1 MQEQRS
7 PVQGSRTQYGVS
19 GPGKVCA
26 SGPGVQDFGPRCK
39 SNGARCRAAGRSTGS
54 AAPERSARQ
63 AQAYKTSGPDA
74 GSAEPALLQ
83 RSSGATL
90 LLGALLL
97 LGLLGLF
104 RLFVFSGLL
113 RRSGMARM
121 SRMTG
126 VAGRQR
132 RLVKRTGRT
141 GTRRTVHGAGRDEQ
155 GQHQQPHAPESA
167 FHKGTARGLHQQRYI
182 FSRDGKAHAAL
193 FSAGS
198 ASRRLR
204 VSSHGSAVSAPDQR
218 RNCGSA
224 TRVEGRHPGSEAE
237 QHPGSAPRSAPW
249 AGTPG
254 RSPGSA
260 AEQPPGRHPRSAPRV
275 SPPGQLPRVSPPGQ
289 RRQMTLKS
297 QKRHVSV
304 SAHWRKGCVGSKSSA
319 SVSRTS
325 SSKRPS

>member
-1 MQEQRS
+1 
-7 PVQGSRTQYGVS
+7 
-19 GPGKVCA
+19 
-26 SGPGVQDFGPRCK
+26 
-39 SNGARCRAAGRSTGS
+39 
-54 AAPERSARQ
+54 
-63 AQAYKTSGPDA
+63 
-74 GSAEPALLQ
+74 
-83 RSSGATL
+83 
-90 LLGALLL
+90 
-97 LGLLGLF
+97 
-104 RLFVFSGLL
+104 
-113 RRSGMARM
+113 MARM

-167 FHKGTARGLHQQRYI
+167 FHKGTARGLRQQRYI

-218 RNCGSA
+218 RNSGSA

-237 QHPGSAPRSAPW
+237 QHPGSAPRP
-249 AGTPG
+249 TPRVKG
-254 RSPGSA
+254 RTSPPVSSLGRHPGSV
-260 AEQPPGRHPRSAPRV
+260 PRVSGRTAPRSAPSV
-275 SPPGQLPRVSPPGQ
+275 GTPGQPPPVSFPGSAPPGQ

>member
-1 MQEQRS
+1 MR
-7 PVQGSRTQYGVS
+7 GSRHRCRVNKPQYMGSRLQYGVS
-19 GPGKVCA
+19 KDGKGCATGPGAQGFEPQYGVCED
-26 SGPGVQDFGPRCK
+26 GKGC
-39 SNGARCRAAGRSTGS
+39 AR
-54 AAPERSARQ
+54 
-63 AQAYKTSGPDA
+63 GPDA

-83 RSSGATL
+83 RSSVAAL

-126 VAGRQR
+126 MAGRQR

-218 RNCGSA
+218 RNSGSA

-237 QHPGSAPRSAPW
+237 QHPGSAPRPTPRVKGRTSPRSAPW

>member
-1 MQEQRS
+1 MPAGAGAAAGKGCNR
-7 PVQGSRTQYGVS
+7 PRVQGDKAQYKGS
-19 GPGKVCA
+19 
-26 SGPGVQDFGPRCK
+26 GPRCK

-63 AQAYKTSGPDA
+63 AQAYKTSGPVA

-83 RSSGATL
+83 RPSGATL

-104 RLFVFSGLL
+104 RLFVFSGLF

-167 FHKGTARGLHQQRYI
+167 FHKGTARGLHQQR

-218 RNCGSA
+218 RNSGSA

-275 SPPGQLPRVSPPGQ
+275 SPPRSASPGQ
-289 RRQMTLKS
+289 PPP
-297 QKRHVSV
+297 VSGG
-304 SAHWRKGCVGSKSSA
+304 R
-319 SVSRTS
+319 
-325 SSKRPS
+325 

>member
-1 MQEQRS
+1 MR
-7 PVQGSRTQYGVS
+7 GSRHRCRVNKPQYMGSRLQYGVS
-19 GPGKVCA
+19 KDGKGCATGPGAQGFEPRYGVCED
-26 SGPGVQDFGPRCK
+26 GKGC
-39 SNGARCRAAGRSTGS
+39 AR
-54 AAPERSARQ
+54 
-63 AQAYKTSGPDA
+63 GPDA

-83 RSSGATL
+83 RPSGATL

-121 SRMTG
+121 SRMTGVAG

-167 FHKGTARGLHQQRYI
+167 FHKGTARGLHQQR

-237 QHPGSAPRSAPW
+237 QHPGSAP
-249 AGTPG
+249 
-254 RSPGSA
+254 
-260 AEQPPGRHPRSAPRV
+260 
-275 SPPGQLPRVSPPGQ
+275 PGQ

>member
-1 MQEQRS
+1 MR
-7 PVQGSRTQYGVS
+7 GSRHRCRVNKPQYMGSRLQYGVS
-19 GPGKVCA
+19 KDGKGCA
-26 SGPGVQDFGPRCK
+26 R
-39 SNGARCRAAGRSTGS
+39 
-54 AAPERSARQ
+54 
-63 AQAYKTSGPDA
+63 GPDA

-83 RSSGATL
+83 RSSVAAL

-132 RLVKRTGRT
+132 RLVRRTGRT
-141 GTRRTVHGAGRDEQ
+141 GTRRTVHGAGGDEQ

-167 FHKGTARGLHQQRYI
+167 FHKGTARGLHQQR

-218 RNCGSA
+218 RNSGSA

-237 QHPGSAPRSAPW
+237 QHPGSAPRPTPRVKGRTSPRSAPPV
-249 AGTPG
+249 GTLG
-254 RSPGSA
+254 RHPGSA
-260 AEQPPGRHPRSAPRV
+260 AEQPPGRHPGRHPRSAPPV
-275 SPPGQLPRVSPPGQ
+275 SGGR
-289 RRQMTLKS
+289 
-297 QKRHVSV
+297 
-304 SAHWRKGCVGSKSSA
+304 
-319 SVSRTS
+319 
-325 SSKRPS
+325 

>member
-1 MQEQRS
+1 MR
-7 PVQGSRTQYGVS
+7 GSRHRCRVNKPQYMGSRLQYGVS
-19 GPGKVCA
+19 KDGKGCARGPV
-26 SGPGVQDFGPRCK
+26 
-39 SNGARCRAAGRSTGS
+39 
-54 AAPERSARQ
+54 
-63 AQAYKTSGPDA
+63 A

-83 RSSGATL
+83 RSSVAAL

-132 RLVKRTGRT
+132 RLVRRTGRT

-218 RNCGSA
+218 RNSGSA

-237 QHPGSAPRSAPW
+237 QHPGSAPRPTPRIKGKTAPRSAPPV
-249 AGTPG
+249 GT
-254 RSPGSA
+254 
-260 AEQPPGRHPRSAPRV
+260 PGRHPRSAPRISGRTASRSTPRSAPPV
-275 SPPGQLPRVSPPGQ
+275 STPGQ

>member
-1 MQEQRS
+1 MR
-7 PVQGSRTQYGVS
+7 GSRHRCRVNKPQYMGSRLQYGVS
-19 GPGKVCA
+19 KDGKGCATGPGAQGFEPRYGVCED
-26 SGPGVQDFGPRCK
+26 GKGC
-39 SNGARCRAAGRSTGS
+39 AR
-54 AAPERSARQ
+54 
-63 AQAYKTSGPDA
+63 GPDA

-83 RSSGATL
+83 RPSGAAL

-167 FHKGTARGLHQQRYI
+167 FHKGTARGLHQQR

-193 FSAGS
+193 FSASFSGV
-198 ASRRLR
+198 APRPTAAELR
-204 VSSHGSAVSAPDQR
+204 VSDASRGSAP
-218 RNCGSA
+218 
-224 TRVEGRHPGSEAE
+224 PG
-237 QHPGSAPRSAPW
+237 QHPGSKAKQPPRSAPPVSN
-249 AGTPG
+249 PG
-254 RSPGSA
+254 RHPGSA

-275 SPPGQLPRVSPPGQ
+275 GPPGQRQNSPPVGTLGRHPGSAPRVSPPRSASPGQPPPGQ

>member
-1 MQEQRS
+1 MR
-7 PVQGSRTQYGVS
+7 GSRHRCRVNKPQYMGSRLQYGVS
-19 GPGKVCA
+19 KDGKGCARGPV
-26 SGPGVQDFGPRCK
+26 
-39 SNGARCRAAGRSTGS
+39 
-54 AAPERSARQ
+54 
-63 AQAYKTSGPDA
+63 A

-83 RSSGATL
+83 RSSVAAL

-121 SRMTG
+121 TG

-132 RLVKRTGRT
+132 RLVRRTGRT

-218 RNCGSA
+218 RNSGSA

-237 QHPGSAPRSAPW
+237 QHPGSAPRPTPRVKGKTAPRSAPPV
-249 AGTPG
+249 GT
-254 RSPGSA
+254 
-260 AEQPPGRHPRSAPRV
+260 PGRHPRSAPRISGRTASRSTPRSAPPV
-275 SPPGQLPRVSPPGQ
+275 STPGQ

>member
-1 MQEQRS
+1 
-7 PVQGSRTQYGVS
+7 
-19 GPGKVCA
+19 
-26 SGPGVQDFGPRCK
+26 
-39 SNGARCRAAGRSTGS
+39 
-54 AAPERSARQ
+54 
-63 AQAYKTSGPDA
+63 
-74 GSAEPALLQ
+74 
-83 RSSGATL
+83 
-90 LLGALLL
+90 
-97 LGLLGLF
+97 
-104 RLFVFSGLL
+104 
-113 RRSGMARM
+113 MARM

-126 VAGRQR
+126 VAGVAGRQQ

-155 GQHQQPHAPESA
+155 GQHQQPHAPEFA

-224 TRVEGRHPGSEAE
+224 TRVEG
-237 QHPGSAPRSAPW
+237 QHPQVS
-249 AGTPG
+249 TPG
-254 RSPGSA
+254 QRQNS
-260 AEQPPGRHPRSAPRV
+260 PPGRHPRSATPADTPGQRQNIPPVSSLGRHPGSVPRV
-275 SPPGQLPRVSPPGQ
+275 SGRTAPPVGTLGRHPGSAPPPVSFPGSAPPGQ

>member
-26 SGPGVQDFGPRCK
+26 SGPGVQDFGPRCRV
-39 SNGARCRAAGRSTGS
+39 SGAGSPPAVLGRGAPSWRASPSWASWAFSAFCVFRAA
-54 AAPERSARQ
+54 
-63 AQAYKTSGPDA
+63 
-74 GSAEPALLQ
+74 
-83 RSSGATL
+83 
-90 LLGALLL
+90 
-97 LGLLGLF
+97 
-104 RLFVFSGLL
+104 

-167 FHKGTARGLHQQRYI
+167 FHKGTARGLHQQR

-218 RNCGSA
+218 RNSGSA

-237 QHPGSAPRSAPW
+237 QHSGSAPRSAPW

-275 SPPGQLPRVSPPGQ
+275 SPPPVSFPGSAPPGQ

>member
-7 PVQGSRTQYGVS
+7 PVQGSRLQYGVS
-19 GPGKVCA
+19 KDGKGCATGPGAQGFEPRYGVCEDGKGCA
-26 SGPGVQDFGPRCK
+26 RGPV
-39 SNGARCRAAGRSTGS
+39 
-54 AAPERSARQ
+54 
-63 AQAYKTSGPDA
+63 A

-83 RSSGATL
+83 RSSVAAL
-90 LLGALLL
+90 LLGPLLL

-132 RLVKRTGRT
+132 RLVRRTGRT
-141 GTRRTVHGAGRDEQ
+141 GTRRPVHGAGRDEQ

-218 RNCGSA
+218 RNSGSA

-237 QHPGSAPRSAPW
+237 QHPGSAPRPTPRVKGRTSPRSAPW

-254 RSPGSA
+254 
-260 AEQPPGRHPRSAPRV
+260 QPPRSA
-275 SPPGQLPRVSPPGQ
+275 SPGQPPPVSGG
-289 RRQMTLKS
+289 R
-297 QKRHVSV
+297 
-304 SAHWRKGCVGSKSSA
+304 
-319 SVSRTS
+319 
-325 SSKRPS
+325 

>member
-7 PVQGSRTQYGVS
+7 PARDNRPQYAVSEPGKGCATGHGARRNTPRCRSTEPDGAAEPMPGNKIQYKGSRPQYGVS
-19 GPGKVCA
+19 EDGKGCARGPV
-26 SGPGVQDFGPRCK
+26 
-39 SNGARCRAAGRSTGS
+39 
-54 AAPERSARQ
+54 
-63 AQAYKTSGPDA
+63 A

-83 RSSGATL
+83 RPSVAAL

-204 VSSHGSAVSAPDQR
+204 VSSHGSAVSVPDQR
-218 RNCGSA
+218 RNSGSA

-237 QHPGSAPRSAPW
+237 QHPGSAPRPTPRVKGRTSPRSAPW

-275 SPPGQLPRVSPPGQ
+275 SPAGQLPRVSPPP
-289 RRQMTLKS
+289 
-297 QKRHVSV
+297 VSGG
-304 SAHWRKGCVGSKSSA
+304 R
-319 SVSRTS
+319 
-325 SSKRPS
+325 

>member
-1 MQEQRS
+1 MPGQQAS
-7 PVQGSRTQYGVS
+7 IHGQQVQYGVS
-19 GPGKVCA
+19 KDGKGCATGPGAQGFEPRYGVCEDGKGCA
-26 SGPGVQDFGPRCK
+26 RGPV
-39 SNGARCRAAGRSTGS
+39 
-54 AAPERSARQ
+54 
-63 AQAYKTSGPDA
+63 A

-83 RSSGATL
+83 RPSGATL

-132 RLVKRTGRT
+132 RLVRRTGRT
-141 GTRRTVHGAGRDEQ
+141 GTRRTVHGAGGDEQ

-167 FHKGTARGLHQQRYI
+167 FHKGTARGLRQQRYI

-218 RNCGSA
+218 RNSGSA

-237 QHPGSAPRSAPW
+237 QHPGSAPRP
-249 AGTPG
+249 TPRVKG
-254 RSPGSA
+254 RTS
-260 AEQPPGRHPRSAPRV
+260 PRSAPPV
-275 SPPGQLPRVSPPGQ
+275 GTPGQPPPVSFPGSAPPGQ

>member
-1 MQEQRS
+1 MR
-7 PVQGSRTQYGVS
+7 GSRHRCRVNKPQYMGSRLQYGVS
-19 GPGKVCA
+19 KDGKGCA
-26 SGPGVQDFGPRCK
+26 R
-39 SNGARCRAAGRSTGS
+39 
-54 AAPERSARQ
+54 
-63 AQAYKTSGPDA
+63 GPDA

-167 FHKGTARGLHQQRYI
+167 FHKGTARGLHQQR

-218 RNCGSA
+218 WNSGSA

-237 QHPGSAPRSAPW
+237 QHSGSAPRV
-249 AGTPG
+249 
-254 RSPGSA
+254 RS
-260 AEQPPGRHPRSAPRV
+260 RTAPRV
-275 SPPGQLPRVSPPGQ
+275 SPPADTPGQ
-289 RRQMTLKS
+289 R
-297 QKRHVSV
+297 
-304 SAHWRKGCVGSKSSA
+304 
-319 SVSRTS
+319 
-325 SSKRPS
+325 

>member
-1 MQEQRS
+1 MR
-7 PVQGSRTQYGVS
+7 GSRHRCRVNKPQYMGSRLQYGVS
-19 GPGKVCA
+19 KDGKGCATGPGAQGFEPRYGVCEDGKGCA
-26 SGPGVQDFGPRCK
+26 RGPV
-39 SNGARCRAAGRSTGS
+39 
-54 AAPERSARQ
+54 
-63 AQAYKTSGPDA
+63 A

-83 RSSGATL
+83 RSSVAAL

-204 VSSHGSAVSAPDQR
+204 VSSHGAAVSAPDQR
-218 RNCGSA
+218 RNSGSA

-237 QHPGSAPRSAPW
+237 QHPGSA
-249 AGTPG
+249 
-254 RSPGSA
+254 
-260 AEQPPGRHPRSAPRV
+260 
-275 SPPGQLPRVSPPGQ
+275 PPGQLPRVSPPGQ

>member
-1 MQEQRS
+1 MPGQQAS
-7 PVQGSRTQYGVS
+7 IHGQQVQYGVS
-19 GPGKVCA
+19 KDGKGCATGPGAQGFEPRYGVCEDGKGCA
-26 SGPGVQDFGPRCK
+26 TGPV
-39 SNGARCRAAGRSTGS
+39 
-54 AAPERSARQ
+54 
-63 AQAYKTSGPDA
+63 A

-97 LGLLGLF
+97 LGLLG
-104 RLFVFSGLL
+104 LFVFSGLL

-141 GTRRTVHGAGRDEQ
+141 GTRRTVHGAGGDEQ

-167 FHKGTARGLHQQRYI
+167 FHKGTARGLHQQR

-218 RNCGSA
+218 RNSGSA

-237 QHPGSAPRSAPW
+237 QHPGSAPRPTPRVKGRTSPRSAPW

>member
-19 GPGKVCA
+19 KDGKGCATGPGAQGFEPRYGVCED
-26 SGPGVQDFGPRCK
+26 GKGC
-39 SNGARCRAAGRSTGS
+39 AR
-54 AAPERSARQ
+54 
-63 AQAYKTSGPDA
+63 GPDA

-83 RSSGATL
+83 RPSGATL

-167 FHKGTARGLHQQRYI
+167 FHKGTARGLHQQR

-218 RNCGSA
+218 RNSGSA

-237 QHPGSAPRSAPW
+237 HPPGQLLGPAPRVGPPGQRQNSPRSAPSVGTPGQPPPVSGRTAPRSAPSV
-249 AGTPG
+249 GTSGQPPS
-254 RSPGSA
+254 RSASPG
-260 AEQPPGRHPRSAPRV
+260 Q
-275 SPPGQLPRVSPPGQ
+275 PPGQ

>member
-7 PVQGSRTQYGVS
+7 PVQGSRLQYGVS
-19 GPGKVCA
+19 KDGKGCATGLGAQGFEPRYGVCEDGKGCARGPV
-26 SGPGVQDFGPRCK
+26 
-39 SNGARCRAAGRSTGS
+39 
-54 AAPERSARQ
+54 
-63 AQAYKTSGPDA
+63 A

-83 RSSGATL
+83 RSSVAAL

-132 RLVKRTGRT
+132 RLVRRTGRT

-218 RNCGSA
+218 RNSGSA

-237 QHPGSAPRSAPW
+237 QHPGSAPPAD
-249 AGTPG
+249 TPG
-254 RSPGSA
+254 QRQNSTPGQ
-260 AEQPPGRHPRSAPRV
+260 QPRPAPRV
-275 SPPGQLPRVSPPGQ
+275 GPPGQ
-289 RRQMTLKS
+289 RQNSPPVGTPG
-297 QKRHVSV
+297 QKQNSTPGQPPPVSGG
-304 SAHWRKGCVGSKSSA
+304 R
-319 SVSRTS
+319 
-325 SSKRPS
+325 